1 MSDLQERMDQ
11 LRLGVLTAVDGLL
24 ARAAEYQLGSPPDAL
39 AVCRRRLD
47 SNAYQ
52 VLVVGEV
59 KRGKSSFINALIGQ
73 KILPTDVDVATS
85 QVFRVSRAAQEAY
98 RLRFEDGS
106 EKSVDRK
113 DLPLYGS
120 QVVADAGGTPGLNQ
134 IIRWLE
140 VDVPVRFLPPGVSIL
155 DTPGLGGLYELHAEI
170 THRFI
175 PEADSVVFV
184 LDSSR
189 PIIEAELE
197 YLETILGA
205 TRNVFFIQT
214 KFDLFRGKE
223 WQGVRARNQEILR
236 ERFGDRLL
244 DARVWPISSQL
255 LTASVTKGDEDFE
268 IASKH
273 RELAPALKS
282 FLFRAAG
289 WTRAAEL
296 LILATE
302 FHAYGVRL
310 LEERHKT
317 LVSESKQKRD
327 AFQRQLAERKD
338 TFLNDWGDR
347 GRKRRELREGVKRL
361 ASLGKAQIS
370 QFLSRGGELE
380 TLLQNSI
387 TAADSPE
394 ALRAVA
400 DRISSDAGARA
411 MRAWREIS
419 GRSWSQCLQLLAPL
433 LKDAEDVT
441 APDRGA
447 PVEGLPA
454 GGASPQIARDWY
466 SKIKSARFDFAT
478 GLWAG
483 GLTGS
488 VGGGLLVAL
497 GAISLPLVAPLAAA
511 AGFIAAVWATVR
523 GNKTANLNQLKAA
536 KQEVARHVTE
546 VCQKTRQH
554 FLEVNMAAGT
564 FGPVDEYFSEL
575 ERIAE
580 DQVERLTRTKA
591 ADTEAEI
598 ARLKREAELSEQDR
612 KAEAERVRLK
622 MMAWKTAGQ
631 GLNELAEKLKALD
644 QAAGG
649 AQQPPPPPGA
659 NPA

>member
-11 LRLGVLTAVDGLL
+11 LRLGVLAAIDALL
-24 ARAAEYQLGSPPDAL
+24 TRAAEYQLGSAPDAL

-106 EKSVDRK
+106 AKEIGRD
-113 DLPLYGS
+113 DLPRYGS
-120 QVVADAGGTPGLNQ
+120 QVVADAEGTPGLNQ
-134 IIRWLE
+134 IIRWIE

-175 PEADSVVFV
+175 PAADAVVFV

-189 PIIEAELE
+189 PIIEAELK

-223 WQGVRARNQEILR
+223 WQGVRERNQEILR

-244 DARVWPISSQL
+244 DARVWPISSEL
-255 LTASVTKGDEDFE
+255 LTSAATKGDEDFE

-302 FHAYGVRL
+302 FHAHGARL
-310 LEERHKT
+310 LEERHKI

-327 AFQRQLAERKD
+327 EFQRQLADRKD
-338 TFLNDWGDR
+338 NFLNDWGDR

-380 TLLQNSI
+380 TSLQNAV
-387 TAADSPE
+387 AAAESVE

-400 DRISSDAGARA
+400 DRVSSDAGARA

-419 GRSWSQCLQLLAPL
+419 EWSWSQCLQLLAPL
-433 LKDAEDVT
+433 LRDAEEVT

-447 PVEGLPA
+447 PVEGLPSGEA
-454 GGASPQIARDWY
+454 ARPVARDWFA
-466 SKIKSARFDFAT
+466 KIKSARFDFGT

-488 VGGGLLVAL
+488 VGGSLLVAL
-497 GAISLPLVAPLAAA
+497 GAITGPFAIGLAAA
-511 AGFIAAVWATVR
+511 AGFIAAVWATIR
-523 GNKTANLNQLKAA
+523 GNTSANQNHLKTAM
-536 KQEVARHVTE
+536 QEVSKHVAE

-554 FLEVNMAAGT
+554 FLEVDMAAGS
-564 FGPVDEYFSEL
+564 FGPVDEYFTEL

-580 DQVERLTRTKA
+580 DQVERVTKTKA
-591 ADTEAEI
+591 ADTEEEI
-598 ARLKREAELSEQDR
+598 ARLKREAELTEQER
-612 KAEAERVRLK
+612 KAEAERVRQK
-622 MMAWKTAGQ
+622 MVAWKTEGQ
-631 GLNELAEKLKALD
+631 GLNELGEKLKALD

-649 AQQPPPPPGA
+649 AQQPPR
-659 NPA
+659 